1 VTPSPRVLVYV
12 PPHAE
17 GEISAADFS
26 AAAADVV
33 TSLPDAVQ
41 RLQTGRY
48 EGIAVWGPGAD
59 SIRFLLESG
68 GLLEELPEAVV
79 LLDLDLHILWCTG
92 QLAEFT
98 HQTEPLIG
106 QRFYDAFGTPE
117 ILGPDFCPFHT
128 AIGSGESAQSR
139 LRVGDKTYFE
149 VHATPLMEG
158 DGEDSLPSYLLVTVR
173 DVSGD
178 MAQRYKLSAIYQ
190 AGLELGDLQ
199 PQEVLEMSVEERIEL
214 LKSKILHY
222 TQDLLEFETVEIRL
236 IDEKTNILEP
246 LLAVGMEPDAKGREL
261 KAKAADNGVTGFVAA
276 TGRSYLC
283 EDIEADPLYLRGAPD
298 ARSSLTVPLI
308 LHDECLGTFNVESP
322 RPRAFTNNDLQ
333 FLELFSREV
342 AMALNTLDLLE
353 AEKGATASESA
364 SQILRE
370 VAPSVDQILN
380 DSYWVL
386 ERYIGHDQQVTE
398 RLQNILQH
406 TRNIREQIQEMGESV
421 ASTLKRVPAP
431 GWQERPLL
439 KGKRLLVVDSDA
451 EVRSAAHAFLGR
463 YGCFVET
470 AHDGEE
476 AMTMIRQSHYDAV
489 LTDIRLP
496 DMNGAEC
503 FSRIREIHEHLPVIL
518 MTGFGYDPT
527 HSIVKARQMGCE
539 SVLFKP
545 FRLDQLLTEVEKA
558 VSEPR
563 SVTAS
568 SS

>member
-1 VTPSPRVLVYV
+1 MASPSRVLVYV
-12 PPHAE
+12 PPQSE
-17 GEISAADFS
+17 GEVGPTDFA
-26 AAAADVV
+26 AAAADIV
-33 TSLPDAVQ
+33 TSLPDAVR
-41 RLQTGRY
+41 RLQSGRY
-48 EGIAVWGPGAD
+48 AGVCVWGPGAD

-79 LLDLDLHILWCTG
+79 LLDLDLHILWCTR

-98 HQTEPLIG
+98 GQAESLIG
-106 QRFYDAFGTPE
+106 RRFYDAFGTPE

-149 VHATPLMEG
+149 VHATPVMEG
-158 DGEDSLPSYLLVTVR
+158 SLDDVLPLFLLVTVR

-199 PQEVLEMSVEERIEL
+199 PQEVLEMSVHERIEL

-222 TQDLLEFETVEIRL
+222 TQDLLEFDTVEIRL
-236 IDEKTNILEP
+236 IDEQTKALEP
-246 LLAVGMEPDAKGREL
+246 LLAVGMDPDAQGRRLE
-261 KAKAADNGVTGFVAA
+261 AKAVDNGVTGFVAA

-283 EDIEADPLYLRGAPD
+283 EDTTVDPLYLRGAPD

-308 LHDECLGTFNVESP
+308 LHDQCLGTFNVESP

-353 AEKGATASESA
+353 AEKGATATESA

-380 DSYWVL
+380 DSYWIL
-386 ERYIGHDQQVTE
+386 ERYIGHDQQLTE

-406 TRNIREQIQEMGESV
+406 TRNIREQIQQVGEAIV
-421 ASTLKRVPAP
+421 TNLKKGPVPA
-431 GWQERPLL
+431 WQERPLL
-439 KGKRLLVVDSDA
+439 KGKRLLVIDSDA

-463 YGCFVET
+463 YGCYVET

-476 AMTMIRQSHYDAV
+476 AMTMIRQSHYDIV
-489 LTDIRLP
+489 LADIRLP
-496 DMNGAEC
+496 DMNGADC
-503 FSRIREIHEHLPVIL
+503 YRRIREVHEHLPV
-518 MTGFGYDPT
+518 
-527 HSIVKARQMGCE
+527 S
-539 SVLFKP
+539 
-545 FRLDQLLTEVEKA
+545 
-558 VSEPR
+558 
-563 SVTAS
+563 
-568 SS
+568 

>member
-1 VTPSPRVLVYV
+1 VD
-12 PPHAE
+12 
-17 GEISAADFS
+17 GDGSAVNFAD
-26 AAAADVV
+26 AAVDVV
-33 TSLPDAVQ
+33 TSLPEAVQ
-41 RLQTGRY
+41 RLQSGRY
-48 EGIAVWGPGAD
+48 QGVSVWGQGHD

-79 LLDLDLHILWCTG
+79 LLDLDLHILWYTRQLTEFTG
-92 QLAEFT
+92 QSESLV
-98 HQTEPLIG
+98 G
-106 QRFYDAFGTPE
+106 QRFYEAFGTPE

-139 LRVGDKTYFE
+139 LRVGEKTYFE
-149 VHATPLMEG
+149 VHAAPVMEG
-158 DGEDSLPSYLLVTVR
+158 DADEVLPSFLLVTVR

-178 MAQRYKLSAIYQ
+178 MAQQQKLSAIYQ

-199 PQEVLEMSVEERIEL
+199 LQDVLEMTVEERIEL

-222 TQDLLEFETVEIRL
+222 TQDLLEFDTVEIRL
-236 IDEKTNILEP
+236 IDETTNVLEP
-246 LLAVGMEPDAKGREL
+246 LLAVGMEPDAAGRKL
-261 KAKAADNGVTGFVAA
+261 FVSAVDNGVTGFVAA

-283 EDIEADPLYLRGAPD
+283 EDTTSDPLYLRGAPD

-308 LHDECLGTFNVESP
+308 MHEKCLGTFNVESP
-322 RPRAFTNNDLQ
+322 RAGAFTNNDLQ

-342 AMALNTLDLLE
+342 AIALNTLDLLE
-353 AEKGATASESA
+353 AEKGATASEST

-380 DSYWVL
+380 DTYWIL
-386 ERYIGHDQQVTE
+386 ERYIGHDQQVTH

-406 TRNIREQIQEMGESV
+406 TRNIREQIQHVGETI
-421 ASTLKRVPAP
+421 ATTLKKAPAP
-431 GWQERPLL
+431 PWQDRPLL
-439 KGKRLLVVDSDA
+439 KGKRVLVVDSDA
-451 EVRSAAHAFLGR
+451 EVRKAAHAFLGR
-463 YGCFVET
+463 YGCSVET

-503 FSRIREIHEHLPVIL
+503 YERVREIHEHLPIIL

-527 HSIVKARQMGCE
+527 HSIVRARQMGCE

-545 FRLDQLLTEVEKA
+545 FRLEQLLSEVEKA
-558 VSEPR
+558 VAQPR
-563 SVTAS
+563 PVSALS
-568 SS
+568 ST

>member
-1 VTPSPRVLVYV
+1 MTPASQVLVYV
-12 PPHAE
+12 PQSAGAE
-17 GEISAADFS
+17 VEGIDFSSADIVRSLPEAVDRLQSGRYQGVCVWGHAADS
-26 AAAADVV
+26 V
-33 TSLPDAVQ
+33 
-41 RLQTGRY
+41 
-48 EGIAVWGPGAD
+48 
-59 SIRFLLESG
+59 RFLMESG

-79 LLDLDLHILWCTG
+79 LLDLDLHILWSTS

-98 HQTEPLIG
+98 GRTESLIG
-106 QRFYDAFGTPE
+106 EKFYDAFGTPE

-139 LRVGDKTYFE
+139 LRVGEKAYFE
-149 VHATPLMEG
+149 VHAAPVM
-158 DGEDSLPSYLLVTVR
+158 DDDVEDVLPDFLLVTVR
-173 DVSGD
+173 DVSRD
-178 MAQRYKLSAIYQ
+178 MAQRQKLSAIYQ

-222 TQDLLEFETVEIRL
+222 TQDLLEFDTVEIRL
-236 IDEKTNILEP
+236 IEETTKSLEP
-246 LLAVGMEPDAKGREL
+246 LLAVGMQPDAEGRKL
-261 KAKAADNGVTGFVAA
+261 KAEATGNGVTGFVAA
-276 TGRSYLC
+276 TARSYLC
-283 EDIEADPLYLRGAPD
+283 EDTTTDPLYLEGAPN

-322 RPRAFTNNDLQ
+322 RPGAFTNNDLQ

-353 AEKGATASESA
+353 AEKATTASEST
-364 SQILRE
+364 SKILSE
-370 VAPSVDQILN
+370 IAPSVDQILN
-380 DSYWVL
+380 DAYGIL
-386 ERYIGHDQQVTE
+386 ERYIGHDQPVTQ
-398 RLQNILQH
+398 RLQNILFH
-406 TRNIREQIQEMGESV
+406 TRKIREQIQEVGESI
-421 ASTLKRVPAP
+421 TTNLKNAPVPA
-431 GWQERPLL
+431 WQNRPLL
-439 KGKRLLVVDSDA
+439 KGKRLLVIDSDA
-451 EVRSAAHAFLGR
+451 EVRSAAHQFLGR
-463 YGCFVET
+463 YGVFVET

-503 FSRIREIHEHLPVIL
+503 YSRIRDIHEHLPVIL

-527 HSIVKARQMGCE
+527 HSIVKARQLGCE

-563 SVTAS
+563 PLSAGS
-568 SS
+568 SE

>member
-1 VTPSPRVLVYV
+1 MTASPQVLVFL
-12 PPHAE
+12 PPSDR
-17 GEISAADFS
+17 GELQQVDLASADI
-26 AAAADVV
+26 V
-33 TSLPDAVQ
+33 TSIPEAVE
-41 RLQTGRY
+41 RLQSDQYDGVC
-48 EGIAVWGPGAD
+48 VWGHTTD
-59 SIRFLLESG
+59 SIRFLMESG

-79 LLDLDLHILWCTG
+79 LLDLDLHILWCTK
-92 QLAEFT
+92 QLNNF
-98 HQTEPLIG
+98 IG
-106 QRFYDAFGTPE
+106 QPGSLVGQKFYDAFGTPE

-139 LRVGDKTYFE
+139 LRVGEKSYFE
-149 VHATPLMEG
+149 VHAAPVA
-158 DGEDSLPSYLLVTVR
+158 DSDADDVLPSFLLVTVR
-173 DVSGD
+173 DVSND
-178 MAQRYKLSAIYQ
+178 MAQRQKLSAIYQ

-199 PQEVLEMSVEERIEL
+199 PQEVLEMSVEERVEL

-222 TQDLLEFETVEIRL
+222 TQDLLEFDTVEIRL
-236 IDEKTNILEP
+236 IDEETRQLEP
-246 LLAVGMEPDAKGREL
+246 LLAVGMQPDAEGRSL
-261 KAKAADNGVTGFVAA
+261 KAEASGNGVTGFVAA
-276 TGRSYLC
+276 TARSYLC
-283 EDIEADPLYLRGAPD
+283 EDTTTDPLYLEGAPD

-322 RPRAFTNNDLQ
+322 RPGAFTNNDLQ

-353 AEKGATASESA
+353 AEKATTANEST
-364 SQILRE
+364 SKILSE

-380 DSYWVL
+380 DAYGIL
-386 ERYIGHDQQVTE
+386 ERYIGHDQPVTQ
-398 RLQNILQH
+398 RLQNILHH
-406 TRNIREQIQEMGESV
+406 TRKIREQIQQVGESI
-421 ASTLKRVPAP
+421 TTNLKNAPVPA
-431 GWQERPLL
+431 WQSRPLL
-439 KGKRLLVVDSDA
+439 KGKRLLVIDSDA
-451 EVRSAAHAFLGR
+451 EVRSAAHQFLGR
-463 YGCFVET
+463 YGVFVET

-496 DMNGAEC
+496 DMTGSEC

-558 VSEPR
+558 VGEPR
-563 SVTAS
+563 PVSAG
-568 SS
+568 